1 MIINLNKF
9 VSINNFKLN
18 FTKIV
23 PGIYF
28 LIWVDDNTQR
38 WKRINGKYIP
48 HKDGYYVIDH
58 GFDLNNVVPR
68 VLKYIGESTKPVR
81 RLIDHYFCSE
91 DSRSSGIGPKFTH
104 IRIIKG
110 FKRLSYDTIRLH
122 HETLFVR
129 KYLPDLNQASTF
141 SENYRTLLKNSN
153 GLLTPNDILKPH
165 VLHARD
171 IYRAYVA
178 WEKEDQKYLD
188 TELVKLK
195 ITNRVGLIHPKRR
208 DTRQYRNQK
217 GEKIR
222 FSRWV
227 NDAVLALHKKQKEA
241 MTDWRVRMRKYI
253 KLFNPNRYKLIL
265 DRDKIHSKNTYK
277 RSGEFIRK
285 SKFLAY
291 RLKKNKNQPELL

>member
-195 ITNRVGLIHPKRR
+195 MTNKVGLIHPKRR

-241 MTDWRVRMRKYI
+241 ITDWRVRMRKYI

-291 RLKKNKNQPELL
+291 RLKKNKNQQELI

>member
-9 VSINNFKLN
+9 VSINNFKLD
-18 FTKIV
+18 FTKII

>member
-9 VSINNFKLN
+9 VSINNFKLD
-18 FTKIV
+18 FTKII

-195 ITNRVGLIHPKRR
+195 ITNKVGLIHPKRR

-241 MTDWRVRMRKYI
+241 ITDWRVRMRKYI
-253 KLFNPNRYKLIL
+253 KLNKTKVITKF
-265 DRDKIHSKNTYK
+265 KISISITLTPVGY
-277 RSGEFIRK
+277 IYY
-285 SKFLAY
+285 L
-291 RLKKNKNQPELL
+291 

>member
-9 VSINNFKLN
+9 VSINNFKLD
-18 FTKIV
+18 FTKII

-291 RLKKNKNQPELL
+291 RLKKNKNQPELI

>member
-9 VSINNFKLN
+9 VSINNFKLD
-18 FTKIV
+18 FTKII

-217 GEKIR
+217 GEKIK

-227 NDAVLALHKKQKEA
+227 NDAVLTLHKKQKEA

-291 RLKKNKNQPELL
+291 RLKKNKNQQELI

>member
-195 ITNRVGLIHPKRR
+195 MTNKVGLIHPKRR

-241 MTDWRVRMRKYI
+241 ITDWRVRMRKYI

>member
-9 VSINNFKLN
+9 TSVKNFKIN
-18 FTKIV
+18 FTDV
-23 PGIYF
+23 TPGIYF

-48 HKDGYYVIDH
+48 HKDGHYVIDH

-68 VLKYIGESTKPVR
+68 VLKYVGESTKPAR
-81 RLIDHYFCSE
+81 RLLDHYFCAG
-91 DSRSSGIGPKFTH
+91 DYKTGIGPKFTH
-104 IRIIKG
+104 VRIIKG
-110 FKRLSYDTIRLH
+110 LKRLSYDTIRLH
-122 HETLFVR
+122 HETLFVK
-129 KYLPDLNQASTF
+129 KYLPELNQASTF
-141 SENYRTLLKNSN
+141 SENYRTLLRNSN
-153 GLLTPNDILKPH
+153 GLLTPNDILRPH
-165 VLHARD
+165 ALHARD
-171 IYRAYVA
+171 IYRAYIA

-188 TELVKLK
+188 TELVKPK
-195 ITNRVGLIHPKRR
+195 IKNRSGLTHPKKR
-208 DTRQYRNQK
+208 DTRQYRNKK

-227 NDAVLALHKKQKEA
+227 NDAVLTLHRKQKEA

-285 SKFLAY
+285 SKMLEY
-291 RLKKNKNQPELL
+291 RLKKNKNQPELI